1 MLPPMSESSIGPED
15 VIRFWLGEPG
25 ESLLAK
31 APSWWKKDAD
41 FDREITERFGPA
53 LERASQGQ
61 LAEWR
66 ESARGRLG
74 LVILLDQFSRN
85 VFRGTPRSFA
95 QDPLACAVAEQSFAA
110 GDDKTLAGVEVGF
123 LLMPFMHAEDLT
135 LQQRCIDGFLR
146 LRDAASDEA
155 VRAHLANC
163 AAFGEKHR
171 AIIERFGRF
180 PHRNAIVGRVSTE
193 AELLFLEQPGSSF

>member
-1 MLPPMSESSIGPED
+1 MSESSIGPED
-15 VIRFWLGEPG
+15 VIQFWLGEPG
-25 ESLLAK
+25 QSLLAK
-31 APSWWKKDAD
+31 APSWWKKDAE
-41 FDREITERFGPA
+41 FDREITERFGAA
-53 LERASQGQ
+53 LERASLGQ
-61 LAEWR
+61 LLAWR

-85 VFRGTPRSFA
+85 VFRGTPRAFA

-110 GDDKTLAGVEVGF
+110 GDDQTLAAVEVGF
-123 LLMPFMHAEDLT
+123 LLMPFMHAEDLA

-146 LRDAASDEA
+146 LKDAASDEA

-180 PHRNAIVGRVSTE
+180 PHRNALLGRSSTE
-193 AELLFLEQPGSSF
+193 EERRFLEQPGSSF

>member
-1 MLPPMSESSIGPED
+1 MSESSIGPED

-41 FDREITERFGPA
+41 FDREIRERFGAA
-53 LERASQGQ
+53 LERASSGQ
-61 LAEWR
+61 LSEWR
-66 ESARGRLG
+66 ASARGRLA
-74 LVILLDQFSRN
+74 LVILLDQLSRN

-95 QDPLACAVAEQSFAA
+95 QDALACAVAEQSLAA
-110 GDDKTLAGVEVGF
+110 GDDEILAAVEVGF

-155 VRAHLANC
+155 VRAHLASC
-163 AAFGEKHR
+163 AEYGEKHR

-180 PHRNAIVGRVSTE
+180 PHRNAILGRSSTE
-193 AELLFLEQPGSSF
+193 AERQFLEQPGSSF

>member
-1 MLPPMSESSIGPED
+1 MLGPMNESSTGPED
-15 VIRFWLGEPG
+15 VIQFWLGEPG
-25 ESLLAK
+25 QSPLAK

-41 FDREITERFGPA
+41 FDREITERFGPT

-61 LAEWR
+61 LSAWR
-66 ESARGRLG
+66 ESLRGRLG
-74 LVILLDQFSRN
+74 LVILLDQLSRN

-95 QDPLACAVAEQSFAA
+95 LDPLACAVAEQSFAA
-110 GDDKTLAGVEVGF
+110 GDDKTLGGVEVGF

-146 LRDAASDEA
+146 LRDAAADEA

-171 AIIERFGRF
+171 VIIERFGRF
-180 PHRNAIVGRVSTE
+180 PHRNAILGRSSTE
-193 AELLFLEQPGSSF
+193 AELQFLEQPGSSF